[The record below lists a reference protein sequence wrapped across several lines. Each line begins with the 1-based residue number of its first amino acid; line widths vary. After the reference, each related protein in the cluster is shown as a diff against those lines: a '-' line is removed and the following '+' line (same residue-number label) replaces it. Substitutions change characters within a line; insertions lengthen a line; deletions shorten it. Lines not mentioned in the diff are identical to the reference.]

1 MKLLHSDLKIMTTT
15 KKTTT
20 KKAKSFTVKAKPS
33 LELPHNPFAFEVFDL
48 VSRQRSK
55 AKKIEVLKKYEHL
68 SLKVVLIWNFDESVV
83 SMLPEGEVPYAGFDE
98 KNTYSGTLSK
108 KLDLEVRKMHETGSF
123 SLGAADQQGHTTIR
137 RESKHFYRFIKGGED
152 SMNQM
157 RRETMFI
164 NILQG
169 LHPLEAEIITLCKD
183 KKLGEVYKITK
194 EVVAEAYPDIKWG
207 GRS

>member
-1 MKLLHSDLKIMTTT
+1 MTTT

-33 LELPHNPFAFEVFDL
+33 LDLPHNPFAFEVFDL

-83 SMLPEGEVPYAGFDE
+83 SMLPEGEVPYAGYDE
-98 KNTYSGTLSK
+98 KNTYSGTLTK

-152 SMNQM
+152 TMNQM

-194 EVVAEAYPDIKWG
+194 EVVAEAYPDIQWG

>member
-68 SLKVVLIWNFDESVV
+68 SLKVVLIWNFDESVI
-83 SMLPEGEVPYAGFDE
+83 SMLPDGEVPYAGFDE
-98 KNTYSGTLSK
+98 TNSYSGTLTK
-108 KLDLEVRKMHETGSF
+108 KMDLEVRRMHEQGSF

-152 SMNQM
+152 TMNQM

>member
-68 SLKVVLIWNFDESVV
+68 SLKVVLIWNFDESVI
-83 SMLPEGEVPYAGFDE
+83 SMLPDGEVPYAGFDE
-98 KNTYSGTLSK
+98 TNSYSGTLTK
-108 KLDLEVRKMHETGSF
+108 KMDLEVRRMHEQGSF

-137 RESKHFYRFIKGGED
+137 RESKHFYRFIKGGD
-152 SMNQM
+152 DTLNQM
-157 RRETMFI
+157 RRETLFI

-169 LHPLEAEIITLCKD
+169 LHPLEAEILTLCKD

-194 EVVAEAYPDIKWG
+194 EVVAEAYPDIQWG

>member
-68 SLKVVLIWNFDESVV
+68 SLKVVLIWNFDESVI
-83 SMLPEGEVPYAGFDE
+83 SMLPDGEVPYAGFDE
-98 KNTYSGTLSK
+98 TNSYSGTLTK
-108 KLDLEVRKMHETGSF
+108 KMDLEVRRMHEQGSF

-137 RESKHFYRFIKGGED
+137 RESKHFYRFIKGGD
-152 SMNQM
+152 DTLNQM

-194 EVVAEAYPDIKWG
+194 EVVAEAYPDIQWG

>member
-33 LELPHNPFAFEVFDL
+33 LDLPHNPFAFEVFDL
-48 VSRQRSK
+48 VARQRSK
-55 AKKIEVLKKYEHL
+55 VKKIEVLKKYEHL

-83 SMLPEGEVPYAGFDE
+83 SMLPDGEVPYAGFDE

-169 LHPLEAEIITLCKD
+169 LHPLEAEILTLCKD

-194 EVVAEAYPDIKWG
+194 EVVAEAYPDIQWG

>member
-20 KKAKSFTVKAKPS
+20 KKAKSFTVNAKPS

-68 SLKVVLIWNFDESVV
+68 SLKVVLIWNFDESVI
-83 SMLPEGEVPYAGFDE
+83 SMLPDGEVPYAGFDE
-98 KNTYSGTLSK
+98 TNSYSGTLTK
-108 KLDLEVRKMHETGSF
+108 KMDLEVRRMHEQGSF

-137 RESKHFYRFIKGGED
+137 RESRHFYRFIKGGD
-152 SMNQM
+152 DTLNQM

-169 LHPLEAEIITLCKD
+169 LHP
-183 KKLGEVYKITK
+183 
-194 EVVAEAYPDIKWG
+194 
-207 GRS
+207 